1 MAMNEISTFRI
12 GNPLNIR
19 WPILTNG
26 EELPLTGRNLAL
38 YLTDPMRKTRQIHD
52 FHIEGNVILW
62 TFKSNE
68 QEQEGFYHLTLF
80 ENEGD
85 AEQYAT
91 DYMRAFR
98 LVPHSNE
105 VPGDMNAEELPL
117 SSSGIDV
124 GMRGLSAYEIAA
136 LNGYQGTE
144 EQWVRDFDT
153 VLSSSTI
160 IVEQAQEMAAAA
172 RMMHRDAERIAAL
185 VSQLGHAGMVPVVE
199 QTEAEVEIQPNVKNV
214 WASPMPGLTISFADG
229 EEGYDNEYRI
239 IFQCPQDAAT
249 ALTLPEGIRWM
260 GGEEPDPQPGHL
272 YEISISDGMGI
283 FIDFNE

>member
-1 MAMNEISTFRI
+1 
-12 GNPLNIR
+12 
-19 WPILTNG
+19 
-26 EELPLTGRNLAL
+26 
-38 YLTDPMRKTRQIHD
+38 MRKTRQIHD

-68 QEQEGFYHLTLF
+68 QEQAGFYHLTLF

-185 VSQLGHAGMVPVVE
+185 VSQLGHAGMVPVAE

-214 WASPMPGLTISFADG
+214 WTTPMPGLTISFADG

-260 GGEEPDPQPGHL
+260 GGDEPDPQPGHL

>member
-1 MAMNEISTFRI
+1 MTMNEIRTFRI

-26 EELPLTGRNLAL
+26 EALPLTGRNFKL
-38 YLTDPMRKTRQIHD
+38 YLTDPMRQTRQIHD
-52 FHIEGNVILW
+52 FSIEGNIILW

-68 QEQEGFYHLTLF
+68 QEQAGFYHLTLF
-80 ENEGD
+80 ENEGE

-160 IVEQAQEMAAAA
+160 IVEQAQDMAAAA

-185 VSQLGHAGMVPVVE
+185 VSQLGHAGMTPVVE

-214 WASPMPGLTISFADG
+214 WTTPMPGLTISFADG

-249 ALTLPEGIRWM
+249 ALALPEGIRWM
-260 GGEEPDPQPGHL
+260 GGEEPDPKPGHL
-272 YEISISDGMGI
+272 YEISVSDGMGI

>member
-1 MAMNEISTFRI
+1 MNCENIKTFRI

-185 VSQLGHAGMVPVVE
+185 VSQLGHAGMVPVAE

-214 WASPMPGLTISFADG
+214 WTTPMPGLTISFADG

-260 GGEEPDPQPGHL
+260 GGDEPDPQPGHL

>member
-1 MAMNEISTFRI
+1 MNCENIKTFRI

-68 QEQEGFYHLTLF
+68 QEQAGFYHLTLF

-185 VSQLGHAGMVPVVE
+185 VSQLGHAGMVPVAE

-214 WASPMPGLTISFADG
+214 WTTPMPGLTISFADG

-260 GGEEPDPQPGHL
+260 GGDEPDPQPGHL